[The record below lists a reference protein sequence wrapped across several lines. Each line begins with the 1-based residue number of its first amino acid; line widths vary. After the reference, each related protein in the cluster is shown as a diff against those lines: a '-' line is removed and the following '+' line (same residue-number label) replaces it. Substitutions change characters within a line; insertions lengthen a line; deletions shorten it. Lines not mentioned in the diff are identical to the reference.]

1 MISRGN
7 YLQYLPKT
15 TKETREKPSS
25 VEFKNQQQTEPT
37 GARHESTIEPP
48 PHCKRNIYSPVGK
61 SLWLVKHVKSNE
73 SIGSH

>member
-15 TKETREKPSS
+15 TKETREKPPS
-25 VEFKNQQQTEPT
+25 VGQQQTEPT